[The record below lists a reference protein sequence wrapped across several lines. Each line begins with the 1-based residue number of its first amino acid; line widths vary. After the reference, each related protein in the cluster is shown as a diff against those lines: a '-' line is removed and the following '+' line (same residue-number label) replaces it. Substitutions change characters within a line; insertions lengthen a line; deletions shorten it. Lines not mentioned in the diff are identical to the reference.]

1 MTDTI
6 IFDLDGTLLNT
17 LEDLYASVNY
27 SLVQNGNPPRSKSE
41 IRSFLGNGVRV
52 LIEKS
57 LPQHVNKEEV
67 ERVLNIFRP
76 YYLSHSMD
84 QTCPYPG
91 VMDLLQKL
99 KNRRIKTAIV
109 SNKPD
114 AAVQEL
120 YGILFKDVIN
130 LAIGECSDVCGKPS
144 PDMVLKALKL
154 LGSDTSSSIYVGDSE
169 VDYATAQN
177 SGLRFIG
184 VSWGFRDRPFLEEV
198 GVEVIIDKAEELL
211 CKL

>member
-27 SLVQNGNPPRSKSE
+27 SLVQNGYPPRSKSE

-99 KNRRIKTAIV
+99 KNRGIKTAIV

-130 LAIGECSDVCGKPS
+130 LAIGECSDVCRKPS

-169 VDYATAQN
+169 VDFSTAQN
-177 SGLRFIG
+177 SGVRFIG
-184 VSWGFRDRPFLEEV
+184 VSWGFRDRSFLEDI
-198 GVEVIIDKAEELL
+198 GVEVIIDKAEELFCEL
-211 CKL
+211 